1 MTHFVSVAK
10 VAVSAA
16 VYAIDKPY
24 DYLIPQEMRGTAKPG
39 SRVLVPFGRGNRKT
53 EGFIV
58 QCTEADSSLGLKEIS
73 YLYEDSVALSSAE
86 IKLALW
92 MCTQYFCTFFEAA
105 DAMLPPGI
113 WHHEKAVYFPGNFT
127 LEDALAKVKRSS
139 RKKKILIAVYEQP
152 KPLSSAQIQKLTG
165 TSDIDLLLQQLTEAA
180 LLQVKHLS
188 DNGIKDKQ
196 INMIRLAMPLDQALK
211 QIGAGKISAKRQA
224 VVQCVAQAG
233 SIPEKE
239 ISYLT
244 GVSEGVIRRLVSNGV
259 LQSEK
264 ARVYRRPVLQQD
276 EVAPDIMLNEEQQ
289 HAYEK
294 AAVLLDEKAHAALL
308 YGVTGSGKTQIYI
321 KLIQK
326 VLEAGK
332 SAVFMVPEIAL
343 TPQMVHQ
350 FCLYFKDEVAVIHSG
365 LTSAERYDEY
375 RRIKTG
381 QAHVIIGTR
390 SAVFAPVENLGL
402 IIMDE
407 EQEHSY
413 RSSDAAPRYHARD
426 IAKYRAAHENCLF
439 LMGSATPS
447 VESFYQARCGKLT
460 LMQLRSR
467 YQNTPLPDTV
477 IADMR
482 GTLRGGEASFIS
494 PQLQDALQQTMER
507 GEQSILF
514 INRRG
519 SSRMATCIDCG
530 HIPMCENCTSALTY
544 HSKNHR
550 LMCHHC
556 GYSIPMPET
565 CSSCGGAYFQFTG
578 TGTQKIEEEL
588 AKLMPDCRVLRMDA
602 DTTAQRTTHEAL
614 LDSFAQGNAD
624 VLVGTQMVAKG
635 LDFANVTLVGVLDAD
650 LSLYCGDFY
659 AQERTFSLLTQ
670 VVGRA
675 GRRDKPGRAV
685 IQTYTPE
692 NPVILAAAA
701 QDYDSFY
708 EYEIQSREALQAP
721 PFSDLAVF
729 TLSSTN
735 EKEGALAA
743 QRIAITLKRYFEGE
757 FSDLASNILGPVP
770 ATISRLNKRYRY
782 TVSFR
787 GKNGKRMRE
796 LISRVI
802 SGFQQA
808 QMSKLISITADINP
822 YQS

>member
-1 MTHFVSVAK
+1 MAKVPVAK

-24 DYLIPQEMRGTAKPG
+24 DYLISPEMQSKVKPG

-53 EGFIV
+53 EGFVV
-58 QCTEADSSLGLKEIS
+58 QCAEAEESQGLKAIS
-73 YLYEDSVALSSAE
+73 FCYDDTANLSAAD
-86 IKLALW
+86 IRLAMW

-113 WHHEKAVYFPGNFT
+113 WRRNKTLYYPGTFS
-127 LEDALAKVKRSS
+127 LEESLSKVKRSA
-139 RKKKILIAVYEQP
+139 RKQSLLTAVYEEE
-152 KPLSSAQIQKLTG
+152 KPVSSTKLEKLTKLSG
-165 TSDIDLLLQQLTEAA
+165 IESLLQQLTAA
-180 LLQVKHLS
+180 GLLQVTQVAGQS
-188 DNGIKDKQ
+188 TKDKQ
-196 INMIRLAMPLDQALK
+196 INMISLAIPLDQALK
-211 QIGAGKISAKRQA
+211 QIGNGKISSKRCA
-224 VVQCVAQAG
+224 VVHCVAQAG
-233 SIPEKE
+233 SLPEKE

-244 GVSEGVIRRLVSNGV
+244 GVSEAIIRRLVSNGV
-259 LQSEK
+259 LKSEK
-264 ARVYRRPVLQQD
+264 AEVYRRPYISTD
-276 EVAPDIMLNEEQQ
+276 ESAPDILLNAEQQ
-289 HAYEK
+289 
-294 AAVLLDEKAHAALL
+294 AVYNQAEALLDGTTHAGLL
-308 YGVTGSGKTQIYI
+308 YGVTGSGKTSVYI
-321 KLIQK
+321 KLIRK
-326 VLEAGK
+326 VLDAGK
-332 SAVFMVPEIAL
+332 SVIFMVPEIAL

-350 FCLYFKDEVAVIHSG
+350 FCLHFRDEVAVVHSG
-365 LTSAERYDEY
+365 LTTAERYDEY
-375 RRIKTG
+375 KRIKAG
-381 QAHVIIGTR
+381 KAHVVIGTR

-426 IAKYRAAHENCLF
+426 IAKYRAVHAGCLL

-447 VESFYQARCGKLT
+447 VESFYGAKQGKYT
-460 LMQLRSR
+460 LMQLNHR
-467 YQNTPLPDTV
+467 YQDTPLPETI

-482 GTLRGGEASFIS
+482 GSLRNGESSQITV
-494 PQLQDALQQTMER
+494 ALQQALQETLER

-519 SSRMATCIDCG
+519 NARMATCVDCG

-556 GYSIPMPET
+556 GYSIPMPQRCPE
-565 CSSCGGAYFQFTG
+565 CGSEQLHFTG
-578 TGTQKIEEEL
+578 VGTQKIEEEL
-588 AKLMPDCRVLRMDA
+588 AALFPNARVLRMDA
-602 DTTAQRTTHEAL
+602 DTTTQRTTHEKL
-614 LDSFAQGNAD
+614 LDEFAEGKAD
-624 VLVGTQMVAKG
+624 ILVGTQMVAKG

-650 LSLYCGDFY
+650 LSLYCGDY
-659 AQERTFSLLTQ
+659 HAQERTFSLLTQ

-675 GRRDKPGRAV
+675 GRRSKPGRAI

-701 QDYDSFY
+701 QDYDTFY
-708 EYEIQSREALQAP
+708 AHEIQSREALQAP

-729 TLSSTN
+729 TLSSVN
-735 EKEGALAA
+735 EQEGALAA
-743 QRIAITLKRYFEGE
+743 QRVAITLQHYFDGE

-782 TVSFR
+782 TVSVR

-796 LISRVI
+796 LISRVLV
-802 SGFQQA
+802 GFQQA

>member
-1 MTHFVSVAK
+1 MTNRVPVAK

-24 DYLIPQEMRGTAKPG
+24 DYLIPSELKGAVKPG
-39 SRVLVPFGRGNRKT
+39 SRVLVPFGNGNRKT
-53 EGFIV
+53 EGFVV
-58 QCTEADSSLGLKEIS
+58 QCAEADESQGLKAIS
-73 YLYEDSVALSSAE
+73 FLYEDTAALSQAE

-113 WHHEKAVYFPGNFT
+113 WHREKALYSPGNVS
-127 LEDALAKVKRSS
+127 LEDALNKVKRSA
-139 RKKKILIAVYEQP
+139 RKKKVLTVVYEQP
-152 KPLSSAQIQKLTG
+152 KPLSAAKIEKLAG
-165 TSDIDLLLQQLTEAA
+165 VSEIDQLLRQLVDVE

-188 DNGIKDKQ
+188 NHGVKDKQ
-196 INMIRLAMPLDQALK
+196 INMIRLAMPTDQALK
-211 QIGAGKISAKRQA
+211 QIGTGKISAKRQA

-233 SIPEKE
+233 NIPEKE

-259 LQSEK
+259 LETEK
-264 ARVYRRPVLQQD
+264 VEAYRRPYLQQN
-276 EVAPDIMLNEEQQ
+276 EIAPTVVLNEAQQ
-289 HAYEK
+289 RVYDRAS
-294 AAVLLDEKAHAALL
+294 AMLDGTTHAALL
-308 YGVTGSGKTQIYI
+308 YGVTGSGKTQVYI
-321 KLIQK
+321 KLIQD
-326 VLEAGK
+326 VLSAGK
-332 SAVFMVPEIAL
+332 SALFMVPEIAL

-350 FCLYFKDEVAVIHSG
+350 FCLHFQDEVAVIHSG

-375 RRIKTG
+375 KRIKTG
-381 QAHVIIGTR
+381 QAHVVIGTR
-390 SAVFAPVENLGL
+390 SAVFAPAENLGL

-426 IAKYRAAHENCLF
+426 IAKYRAVHENCLF

-447 VESFYQARCGKLT
+447 VESFYLANQGKLA
-460 LMQLRSR
+460 LMQINSR
-467 YQNTPLPDTV
+467 YQDTPLPETI

-482 GTLRGGEASFIS
+482 GGLRAGEDFLIG
-494 PQLQDALQQTMER
+494 PQLYHALQETLAR

-519 SSRMATCIDCG
+519 SSRMATCVDCG
-530 HIPMCENCTSALTY
+530 YIPMCENCTSALTY

-565 CSSCGGAYFQFTG
+565 CPECGGKHLRFTG
-578 TGTQKIEEEL
+578 VGTQQIEEEL
-588 AKLMPDCRVLRMDA
+588 AERLPGCRVLRMDA
-602 DTTAQRTTHEAL
+602 DTTTQRTTHEKL
-614 LDSFAQGNAD
+614 LDEFSEGNAD
-624 VLVGTQMVAKG
+624 ILLGTQMVAKG

-650 LSLYCGDFY
+650 LSLYCGDY
-659 AQERTFSLLTQ
+659 HAQERTFSLLTQ

-675 GRRDKPGRAV
+675 GRRSKPGRAI

-708 EYEIQSREALQAP
+708 EHEIQSREALQAP

-729 TLSSTN
+729 TLSSVN

-743 QRIAITLKRYFEGE
+743 QRVAVTLKRYFEGA
-757 FSDLASNILGPVP
+757 FSDIASSILGPVP
-770 ATISRLNKRYRY
+770 ATISRLNKRYRF

-796 LISRVI
+796 LVSRVLL
-802 SGFQQA
+802 GFQQS
-808 QMSKLISITADINP
+808 QVSKLISITADINP
-822 YQS
+822 YQM